1 MTTKTS
7 QWIHHRVSLSPRTD
21 ANMKAL
27 ARRIGGDQGMV
38 FDNSLD
44 LYSKVKE
51 VLLSQEEG
59 TLYVEDAQGNRT
71 RIDVR

>member
-1 MTTKTS
+1 
-7 QWIHHRVSLSPRTD
+7 
-21 ANMKAL
+21 MKAL